1 MSTRDTLIT
10 LYGTKVA
17 ETARAVRFV
26 IKSIGETAIST
37 HLSVWFPLSQVQK
50 IVTSQDEAGRDM
62 LMVSEWIMKEK
73 GLLEAVKKA
82 TDPRHPPP
90 HEDDSDDCYDQG
102 DMPPW
107 D

>member
-1 MSTRDTLIT
+1 MSRSDVLIT

-26 IKSIGETAIST
+26 IKCIGEVDISP
-37 HLSVWFPLSQVQK
+37 HLSEWFPLSQVK
-50 IVTSQDEAGRDM
+50 RIVTSPDETGRDM

-73 GLLEAVKKA
+73 GLLDAAKKA

-90 HEDDSDDCYDQG
+90 DVEDDDCYDQG

>member
-1 MSTRDTLIT
+1 MSTKDIHIT

-26 IKSIGETAIST
+26 IKCIGEVDISP
-37 HLSVWFPLSQVQK
+37 HLSEWFPLSQVK
-50 IVTSQDEAGRDM
+50 RIVSSPDETGRDM

-73 GLLEAVKKA
+73 GLLEVVKKT

-90 HEDDSDDCYDQG
+90 EDDDWEEEDPG
-102 DMPPW
+102 IF
-107 D
+107 